1 MATPLVYSEDYFN
14 NAGTFGDAWN
24 AVGQIGAALVG
35 MLPAL
40 SGGGPAG
47 GPARGLAAI
56 NAVGQQAIQSLQQLL
71 AMVNS
76 GQAPAASALP
86 EAQRIAAALNNPQ
99 YVFQAQNGS
108 DAAALNNFKAQAAQ
122 IVQQIQARV
131 NAGGSS
137 AAPSSSVP
145 PSSTEATSTPGFTIS
160 PVLMLIV
167 FGGLG
172 LLALRR

>member
-14 NAGTFGDAWN
+14 NAGTFGDVWN
-24 AVGQIGAALVG
+24 AVGQIGATFVG

-40 SGGGPAG
+40 SGGGISG

-76 GQAPAASALP
+76 GQAPASAALP
-86 EAQRIAAALNNPQ
+86 EAQRIAAALSDPQ
-99 YVFQAQNGS
+99 YVYQAQRGS
-108 DAAALNNFKAQAAQ
+108 DASALNSFKEQAAE
-122 IVQQIQARV
+122 IVRQIQSR
-131 NAGGSS
+131 GSS
-137 AAPSSSVP
+137 GGTSAFP
-145 PSSTEATSTPGFTIS
+145 PSTTPAASTPGHSIS
-160 PVLMLIV
+160 PVLLLAV

>member
-1 MATPLVYSEDYFN
+1 MAATLVYSEDYFN
-14 NAGTFGDAWN
+14 NAGTFGDVWN
-24 AVGQIGAALVG
+24 AVGQIGATFVG

-40 SGGGPAG
+40 SGGGSAG

-56 NAVGQQAIQSLQQLL
+56 NAVGRQAIQSLQQLL
-71 AMVNS
+71 SMVNS
-76 GQAPAASALP
+76 GQAPAAAALP
-86 EAQRIAAALNNPQ
+86 EAQRIAAALSNPQ
-99 YVFQAQNGS
+99 YVYQAQRGS
-108 DAAALNNFKAQAAQ
+108 DASALNNFKAQAAQ

-137 AAPSSSVP
+137 SAPSSPVP
-145 PSSTEATSTPGFTIS
+145 PSSAPATSTAGFTIS
-160 PVLMLIV
+160 PVLMLAL